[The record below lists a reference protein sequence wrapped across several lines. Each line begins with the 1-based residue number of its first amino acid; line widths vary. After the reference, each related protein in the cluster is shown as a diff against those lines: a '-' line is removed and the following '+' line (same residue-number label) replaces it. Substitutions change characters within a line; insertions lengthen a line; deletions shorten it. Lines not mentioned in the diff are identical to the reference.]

1 MNEMWKTT
9 AHLLSNMKQMVV
21 IRNGKYNSPYDPSR
35 KLVERQTK
43 NKRDKNK
50 KLVFDM
56 QVVKNQLNAIVIF
69 SVRVFQL
76 KNGICSHLFS

>member
-1 MNEMWKTT
+1 MFAIKYK
-9 AHLLSNMKQMVV
+9 L
-21 IRNGKYNSPYDPSR
+21 NGKHANLFKKFLEICRPDN
-35 KLVERQTK
+35 KLGK